1 MTAPAEIITPLTP
14 HRILVLTGTAA
25 ALAALILVVGV
36 LPAEFGVD
44 PTGLGRR
51 TGIANIWQPPQIVV
65 AAPKDSAVPTSRST
79 TTAWRED
86 VIEIPL
92 KSGEDPTGGA
102 DVEYKVH
109 MKAGD
114 SLVYSWSVPGI
125 ANPAEFYTEF
135 HGHTVE
141 NGKAMKVTFY
151 RKETGTSDQG
161 MLVAPFEGVH
171 GWFFQNQA
179 VPAVKLRLRLAGFY
193 TLIPPG
199 QIGNEAGLLPAGE
212 KAEALSR

>member
-1 MTAPAEIITPLTP
+1 MTANAEIITPLTT

-25 ALAALILVVGV
+25 LLATLILLVGV
-36 LPAEFGVD
+36 LPAEYGLD

-51 TGIANIWQPPQIVV
+51 TGIADIWQPPQIVV
-65 AAPKDSAVPTSRST
+65 AAPKTRAVPTARST
-79 TTAWRED
+79 TTAYRED

-125 ANPAEFYTEF
+125 ANPEEFYTEF

-141 NGKAMKVTFY
+141 NGKAVKVTFY
-151 RKETGTSDQG
+151 RKATGTSDQG
-161 MLVAPFEGVH
+161 MLSAPFEGVH

-179 VPAVKLRLRLAGFY
+179 VPPVRLKLKLAGFY

-199 QIGNEAGLLPAGE
+199 QIGNEARLMPVGN
-212 KAEALSR
+212 KAVGRP